1 MEAKSYGEN
10 KKKRLIIGRK
20 DKDKDGRQVLKLR
33 VDTIPADWGK
43 RTFETYTSESG
54 TYSYEI
60 FSNFTGVVKSAYKMS
75 KKIKDID
82 MPFLALDVESGGEE
96 IIWEVG
102 QLDSRN
108 SLNLLARMLNPYYE
122 PWEKA
127 TFTPYDMM
135 TRDGKRQIGISIR
148 QGVETIGSPEWKVL
162 KDQGRP
168 DPRTWEGRG
177 GKIEYDFMEVAEWM
191 LDRVIKKITGI
202 AIATAPVQTNVRAS
216 SDANQITGNVYVEL
230 SPANDRLGKSYEE
243 DDLPF

>member
-10 KKKRLIIGRK
+10 KKKRLITGRK
-20 DKDKDGRQVLKLR
+20 DKDKEGRQVLKLR
-33 VDTIPADWGK
+33 VDTIPTDCGN

-54 TYSYEI
+54 TYCYEI
-60 FSNFTGVVKSAYKMS
+60 FSNFTAVVKSVYKMS
-75 KKIKDID
+75 KKIKEID

-127 TFTPYDMM
+127 TFTPYDM

-148 QGVETIGSPEWKVL
+148 QGVDTIGSPEWNVL

-177 GKIEYDFMEVAEWM
+177 GKIEYDFMPVAEWM

-202 AIATAPVQTNVRAS
+202 GPAPTQTSVRAS
-216 SDANQITGNVYVEL
+216 SDANQITSNVHVEY
-230 SPANDRLGKSYEE
+230 SPANDRAGKSYDE